1 MQLARTR
8 GVACN
13 LDFTFLETGLW
24 RALKEFCELPD
35 EAQCLNKSARRI
47 FLTRLLIEGEQV
59 EVIEKYLN
67 SAGTSKQNRQ
77 IRAWDLAGAMAQ
89 HFEDYEYHRL
99 ELIREWKSGVKL
111 ENDDILSCSQSLYA
125 ACESAAVSKNY
136 HSLFDLVE
144 RAALSPEEIQKP
156 LFCFGFGQVSRLHM
170 EVLSQI
176 SSHRPVHLLHLNPSA
191 EYWEDTER
199 SSRSTQAK
207 IFKHHFK
214 TVNDEEHLD
223 VPWNYLSPLL
233 EHWGKPGVESVQMLC
248 ELSNYDFYDHFE
260 DLHTGNLLTELQHQ
274 LLHSDYSG
282 NLNADLSHDSSVS
295 ICTAPS
301 KVTELQ
307 NIYNQ
312 IATDLANDETLS
324 PCDIAILIP
333 NLESYRTAIY
343 SVFDQYR
350 QLDGE
355 ACLPIPFNLV
365 DIAASSDSHFGQ
377 AVMGLLIWYQSQ
389 PIANHYS
396 DYLTIRVSQKAFDY
410 QQEEIQYW
418 TNLVDKLKVFKG
430 LHHES
435 NLSNWQVGLE
445 RLRAAVVSPAYNE
458 NWNYN
463 DISNDSLLS
472 LPEKVSNYEDALKL
486 VDVLTNL
493 LFYARQ
499 FDTSHTPT
507 EWKELLI
514 ESSNNLF
521 KIPEDSRGE
530 KTVHSS
536 FLRGLEGLEL
546 FDDETISFELLKL
559 YTTST
564 LKGING
570 GRGQFLADGITI
582 AALQPLR
589 PIPFRH
595 IYIPGLDEDSFP
607 GRRLDSSLDL
617 RGSTRRKGEFSTPE
631 RNRYLLLET
640 LCAAREK
647 INFSYSCMDLV
658 KDREINPSPVILE
671 LIAELQRILSD
682 HTDSEIAFPVQSLP
696 IHETGNFELKILLKP
711 SGEFT
716 VADLPVPSQ
725 RSHTELTALEEPSTS
740 TVTKAEISDKLSYRK
755 LSSII
760 RNPLKAHALQRHKLN
775 DPSESNE
782 KLWQLPGKPLSLNH
796 LDIYHLFRN
805 SLKYLLGQIILNQE
819 FQSKIFEAG
828 FEESDKDFCM
838 QLLYEYH
845 QRQIQFASVADGYFG
860 EQSFQI
866 IRKSMIVL

>member
-1 MQLARTR
+1 MQWITEYYGRGALGLSPVEILIPNMNLTRWLQMQLARTR

-67 SAGTSKQNRQ
+67 SAGTSQQNRQ

-144 RAALSPEEIQKP
+144 RAALSPEDIQKP

-377 AVMGLLIWYQSQ
+377 AVLGLLNLVSES
-389 PIANHYS
+389 ANRES
-396 DYLTIRVSQKAFDY
+396 LFRLLNNPCVSKAFDY

-507 EWKELLI
+507 EWKEL
-514 ESSNNLF
+514 
-521 KIPEDSRGE
+521 
-530 KTVHSS
+530 
-536 FLRGLEGLEL
+536 
-546 FDDETISFELLKL
+546 
-559 YTTST
+559 
-564 LKGING
+564 
-570 GRGQFLADGITI
+570 
-582 AALQPLR
+582 
-589 PIPFRH
+589 
-595 IYIPGLDEDSFP
+595 
-607 GRRLDSSLDL
+607 
-617 RGSTRRKGEFSTPE
+617 
-631 RNRYLLLET
+631 
-640 LCAAREK
+640 
-647 INFSYSCMDLV
+647 
-658 KDREINPSPVILE
+658 
-671 LIAELQRILSD
+671 
-682 HTDSEIAFPVQSLP
+682 
-696 IHETGNFELKILLKP
+696 
-711 SGEFT
+711 
-716 VADLPVPSQ
+716 
-725 RSHTELTALEEPSTS
+725 
-740 TVTKAEISDKLSYRK
+740 
-755 LSSII
+755 
-760 RNPLKAHALQRHKLN
+760 
-775 DPSESNE
+775 
-782 KLWQLPGKPLSLNH
+782 
-796 LDIYHLFRN
+796 
-805 SLKYLLGQIILNQE
+805 
-819 FQSKIFEAG
+819 
-828 FEESDKDFCM
+828 
-838 QLLYEYH
+838 
-845 QRQIQFASVADGYFG
+845 
-860 EQSFQI
+860 
-866 IRKSMIVL
+866 